1 LYAGENAMN
10 FEDTEIAQPDKN
22 AVSQSDSGYGHLA
35 IEPKDRRENKAG
47 NRDLGEIF
55 SEAFKIYRHNP
66 ILIVPSLVPVSALV
80 LGMLIFASYLGLM
93 TIFADGGFL
102 ALSFLASLLLFAVL
116 MAVLIFLAE
125 GASIAMIR
133 QASIGDEAD
142 LYTAWESTRN
152 RLEPLVLTSILA
164 GIMIALGYALFF
176 IPGLILSFAFYF
188 ITQVVM
194 IDGKSGLEALKASY
208 RFVESNLSDCLIVVL
223 ASLAITAVLHSVPV
237 IGPLLGLVSLP
248 YIYALA
254 TLLYLD
260 RSSDGKDSLKMEGER
275 VEID

>member
-1 LYAGENAMN
+1 MNAVK
-10 FEDTEIAQPDKN
+10 FEDTEKAQPDKN
-22 AVSQSDSGYGHLA
+22 AIFQSDSGSGILT
-35 IEPKDRRENKAG
+35 IEPVAGRENKAG
-47 NRDLGEIF
+47 KRDLGEIF
-55 SEAFKIYRHNP
+55 SEALEIYRHNP

-80 LGMLIFASYLGLM
+80 LGMLIFVGYLGLM
-93 TIFADGGFL
+93 AIFADGGFL

-125 GASIAMIR
+125 GASIEMIR
-133 QASIGDEAD
+133 QASMGDTAD
-142 LYTAWESTRN
+142 LSTAWTSTRN
-152 RLEPLVLTSILA
+152 NLEPLVLTSILA

-194 IDGKSGLEALKASY
+194 IDGRSGLEALKASY
-208 RFVESNLSDCLIVVL
+208 RFVEANLSDCLIVVL
-223 ASLAITAVLHSVPV
+223 ASLAISAVLHSVPV
-237 IGPLLGLVSLP
+237 IGPLLGLISLP

-260 RSSDGKDSLKMEGER
+260 RRSDGKSPQETQGER
-275 VEID
+275 VEIG

>member
-1 LYAGENAMN
+1 MNAVK
-10 FEDTEIAQPDKN
+10 FEDTEKAQPDIN
-22 AVSQSDSGYGHLA
+22 AIFQSDSGSGILT
-35 IEPKDRRENKAG
+35 IEPVAGRENKAG
-47 NRDLGEIF
+47 KRDLGEIF
-55 SEAFKIYRHNP
+55 SEALEIYRHNP

-80 LGMLIFASYLGLM
+80 LGMLIFVGYLGLM
-93 TIFADGGFL
+93 AIFADGGFL

-125 GASIAMIR
+125 GASIEMIR
-133 QASIGDEAD
+133 QASMGDAAD
-142 LYTAWESTRN
+142 LSTAWTSTRN
-152 RLEPLVLTSILA
+152 NLEPLLLTSILA

-194 IDGKSGLEALKASY
+194 IDGRSGLEALKASY
-208 RFVESNLSDCLIVVL
+208 RFVEANLSDCLIVVL
-223 ASLAITAVLHSVPV
+223 ASLAISAVLHSVPV
-237 IGPLLGLVSLP
+237 IGPLLGLISLP

-260 RSSDGKDSLKMEGER
+260 RSSDGKSPQETQGER
-275 VEID
+275 VEIV

>member
-1 LYAGENAMN
+1 VKS
-10 FEDTEIAQPDKN
+10 EDTEKAQPDKN
-22 AVSQSDSGYGHLA
+22 AIFQSDSGPGNLN
-35 IEPKDRRENKAG
+35 IEPVAGRENKTG
-47 NRDLGEIF
+47 KQDLGDIF
-55 SEAFKIYRHNP
+55 SQALEIYRHNP

-80 LGMLIFASYLGLM
+80 LGMLIFVGYLGLM
-93 TIFADGGFL
+93 AIFADGGFL

-116 MAVLIFLAE
+116 MVVLIFLAE
-125 GASIAMIR
+125 GASIEMIR
-133 QASIGDEAD
+133 QASMGDVAN
-142 LYTAWESTRN
+142 LSTAWKSIRN
-152 RLEPLVLTSILA
+152 NLEPLVLTSILA

-194 IDGKSGLEALKASY
+194 IDGRSGLEALKASY
-208 RFVESNLSDCLIVVL
+208 RFVETNLSDCLIVVL
-223 ASLAITAVLHSVPV
+223 ASLAISAVLHSVPV
-237 IGPLLGLVSLP
+237 IGPLLGLLSLP

-260 RSSDGKDSLKMEGER
+260 RRSDGNSPLEMLGER

>member
-1 LYAGENAMN
+1 MKS
-10 FEDTEIAQPDKN
+10 EDTEKAQPDKN
-22 AVSQSDSGYGHLA
+22 VIFQSDSGPGNLT
-35 IEPKDRRENKAG
+35 IEPVAGRENKPG
-47 NRDLGEIF
+47 KQDLGEIF
-55 SEAFKIYRHNP
+55 SQALEIYRHNP

-80 LGMLIFASYLGLM
+80 LGMLIFVGYLGLM
-93 TIFADGGFL
+93 AIFADGGFL

-116 MAVLIFLAE
+116 MVFLIFLAE
-125 GASIAMIR
+125 GASIEMIR
-133 QASIGDEAD
+133 QASMGDAAD
-142 LYTAWESTRN
+142 LSTAWKSTRN
-152 RLEPLVLTSILA
+152 NLEPLVLTSILA

-194 IDGKSGLEALKASY
+194 IDGRSGLEALKASY
-208 RFVESNLSDCLIVVL
+208 RFVEANLTDCLIVVL
-223 ASLAITAVLHSVPV
+223 ASLAISAVLHSVPV
-237 IGPLLGLVSLP
+237 IGPLLGLLSLP

-260 RSSDGKDSLKMEGER
+260 RGSDGKSPLEIQGER

>member
-1 LYAGENAMN
+1 MNAVK
-10 FEDTEIAQPDKN
+10 FEDTEKAQPDKN
-22 AVSQSDSGYGHLA
+22 AIFQSDSGPGNLT
-35 IEPKDRRENKAG
+35 IEPVAGRENKTG
-47 NRDLGEIF
+47 KQDLGDIF
-55 SEAFKIYRHNP
+55 SQALEIYRHNP

-80 LGMLIFASYLGLM
+80 LGMLIFVGYLGLM
-93 TIFADGGFL
+93 AIFADGGFL
-102 ALSFLASLLLFAVL
+102 ALSFLASLLLLAVL

-125 GASIAMIR
+125 GASIEMIR
-133 QASIGDEAD
+133 QASMGDAAD
-142 LYTAWESTRN
+142 LSTAWTSTRN
-152 RLEPLVLTSILA
+152 NLEPLLLTSILA

-194 IDGKSGLEALKASY
+194 IDGRSGLEALKASY
-208 RFVESNLSDCLIVVL
+208 RFVETNLSDCLIVVL
-223 ASLAITAVLHSVPV
+223 ASLAISAVLHSVPV
-237 IGPLLGLVSLP
+237 IGPLLGLISLP

-260 RSSDGKDSLKMEGER
+260 RRSDGNSPLEMLGER